1 MMLSM
6 IVAYAKNEKGELV
19 IGKDNALPWNIKE
32 DMVWFREQT
41 AGSAIIMGRKTFE
54 SIGRVL
60 PRRLNVIV
68 TKDPDYRVEG
78 AHVFTNLDEAILF
91 SCDSGREVF
100 IIGGESLYTQCL
112 NRIDRLYVT
121 FIKDKKYEG
130 DSFFPEWTLSDF
142 KPIQKETSEDEVN
155 GTINYTIFQ
164 RVKFTNKQI
173 DPLANSTY
181 TSNSGGS

>member
-6 IVAYAKNEKGELV
+6 IVAYAQNENGDQV
-19 IGKDNALPWNIKE
+19 IGKDNALPWKIKE

-41 AGSAIIMGRKTFE
+41 ADSAIVMGRKTFE

-60 PRRLNVIV
+60 PKRLNVIV
-68 TKDPDYRVEG
+68 TKDPEYKVEG
-78 AHVFTNLDEAILF
+78 AHVFTDLEEALLF
-91 SCDSGREVF
+91 ACGSEREVF

-130 DSFFPEWTLSDF
+130 DAFFPKWTRSDF
-142 KPIQKETSEDEVN
+142 KPIQKEKSEDEVN
-155 GTINYTIFQ
+155 GTVNYTIFQ
-164 RVKFTNKQI
+164 RVKFTNKQV
-173 DPLANSTY
+173 DPMPNSTY
-181 TSNSGGS
+181 NLNGAIF